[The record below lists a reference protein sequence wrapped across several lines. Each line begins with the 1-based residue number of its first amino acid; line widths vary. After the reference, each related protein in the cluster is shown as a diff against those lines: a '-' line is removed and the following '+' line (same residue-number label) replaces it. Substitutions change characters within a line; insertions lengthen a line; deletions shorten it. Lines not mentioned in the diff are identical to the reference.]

1 MNLKSLAKPPEGMKC
16 CGKCN
21 NEYPKTADWF
31 DKDSSK
37 SDGFKNW
44 CKKCREEQRKMAR
57 LENAADVLETLNKS
71 LIASITTQSPGG
83 TNIPHQAEMY
93 QVLMSMMGGV
103 QGWAMHWLAQYTAAP
118 PGSQTRERMLGQMQK
133 MAAAVSDS
141 NKVQMPADLMSDE
154 DLDAEIKKREERMRV
169 IPATFTD
176 AKEAG

>member
-1 MNLKSLAKPPEGMKC
+1 MKC
-16 CGKCN
+16 CGKCGY
-21 NEYPKTADWF
+21 ELPKNSDNF

-44 CKKCREEQRKMAR
+44 CKKCREEKRKMAR
-57 LENAADVLETLNKS
+57 LDNAAAVLETLDKS
-71 LIASITTQSPGG
+71 MIAAITTQKPGG

-103 QGWAMHWLAQYTAAP
+103 QGWAMHWLAQYTASA

-169 IPATFTD
+169 VPAIFTD